1 MTIYEEALYNP
12 VNKMTVWEVRQPLPQ
27 SLFSEPL
34 YKRDMAGGANHR
46 TTHRSRLMDVPFAGL
61 IYLRC

>member
-12 VNKMTVWEVRQPLPQ
+12 VDKMTVWEVRQPLPQ

-34 YKRDMAGGANHR
+34 YMAGGANHR

-61 IYLRC
+61 ICVRC